1 MAVNIYIYKKKLFN
15 YNQILVDYRLEVES
29 SICSETEEEWSVLIL
44 TLCLTIAS
52 LSFLN
57 CKNVCKSLFRLRGMQ
72 EVCAAMAK
80 REQTLA
86 REQEKESTWPSEPR
100 YKWKYGKTLTFKL
113 LQSDLFSSKFTLRN
127 KISGCSSAVLHS

>member
-1 MAVNIYIYKKKLFN
+1 MFAKAYL
-15 YNQILVDYRLEVES
+15 DLED
-29 SICSETEEEWSVLIL
+29 
-44 TLCLTIAS
+44 
-52 LSFLN
+52 
-57 CKNVCKSLFRLRGMQ
+57 MQ

-100 YKWKYGKTLTFKL
+100 YKWKYGNTLTFKL
-113 LQSDLFSSKFTLRN
+113 LQSDLFSSKFILRN